1 MTNKISKY
9 YIKTGWVLLIYFS
22 FTPGSTVAQHG
33 TVIANLIQ
41 CVSQV
46 SANRLEFFT
55 FQIIQ

>member
-1 MTNKISKY
+1 MMNKISKY
-9 YIKTGWVLLIYFS
+9 YIKTGLVLLIYFS
-22 FTPGSTVAQHG
+22 FTPGSPVAQHG
-33 TVIANLIQ
+33 AVIAHLIQ